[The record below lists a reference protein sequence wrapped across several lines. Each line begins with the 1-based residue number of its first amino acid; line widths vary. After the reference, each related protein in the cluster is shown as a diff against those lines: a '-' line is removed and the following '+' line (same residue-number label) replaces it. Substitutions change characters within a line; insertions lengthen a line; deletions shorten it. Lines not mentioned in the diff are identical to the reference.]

1 MYDIGVRLA
10 ISLSYIGEPHAYPS
24 AISASLTD
32 IPEGDRDHIKKEV
45 GSARLGL
52 RLAKQLAYITTI
64 RENTIARA
72 HGF

>member
-24 AISASLTD
+24 AISESLTD
-32 IPEGDRDHIKKEV
+32 IPEGDRDHLKKEV

-52 RLAKQLAYITTI
+52 RLAK
-64 RENTIARA
+64 
-72 HGF
+72 